1 MSDPFAD
8 FLSALK
14 DDPAASAD
22 RVRVDPNRV
31 HRTGVPEVVYAARKS
46 TPDVI
51 HALRALAEANGRAIA
66 SRLTDEQLRDLHA
79 PDGFDLSIDEDAR
92 VAILSKADAP
102 PFAANA
108 GRIAVITAGTSD
120 RRVGREAA
128 LMAREMGCDVIEIH
142 DVGVAGLHRMVTPLR
157 HAIAEGVDAIVVAAG
172 MDGALPTV
180 IAGLVDVPVIGLP
193 VSTGYGA
200 GGDGMAAL
208 MTMLQ
213 ACAPGIAVVN
223 IDNGIGAG
231 SMAALISRRANRAQD
246 EKPVI

>member
-1 MSDPFAD
+1 MNDPFAD
-8 FLSALK
+8 FLAALD
-14 DDPAASAD
+14 DDPAASDD
-22 RVRVDPNRV
+22 RVRIDPNRV

-46 TPDVI
+46 SADVI
-51 HALRALAEANGRAIA
+51 LALRALADANGRALA
-66 SRLTDEQLRDLHA
+66 SRLTDEHLTGLTA
-79 PDGFDLSIDEDAR
+79 PDGYDLTIDEDAR
-92 VAILSKADAP
+92 IAILAIADAP
-102 PFAANA
+102 PLTTRE

-120 RRVGREAA
+120 RKVGREAA

-142 DVGVAGLHRMVTPLR
+142 DVGVAGLHRMVAPLR
-157 HAIAEGVDAIVVAAG
+157 HAIAEGVDAIIVAAG

-180 IAGLVDVPVIGLP
+180 IAGLVEMPVIGLP

-213 ACAPGIAVVN
+213 SCAPGLAVVN

-231 SMAALISRRANRAQD
+231 SLAALISRRARD
-246 EKPVI
+246 PGKKLPE